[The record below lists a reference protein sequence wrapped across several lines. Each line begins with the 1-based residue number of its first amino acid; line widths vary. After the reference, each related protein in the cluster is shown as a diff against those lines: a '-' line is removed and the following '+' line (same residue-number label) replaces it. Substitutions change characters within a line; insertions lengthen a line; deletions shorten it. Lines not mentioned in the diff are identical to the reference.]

1 MPTLMTARHYLK
13 QPARPRRVI
22 ARRNGLAGLLLA
34 VVASV
39 LACSPAIADDTVSPS
54 QIRALKEEIAGIDDW
69 LKDAEKDES
78 QLEQTLARAER
89 DISRLKKERRA
100 LQKKTAEQEA
110 ELDELNNKMQQ
121 LQDTLHAQREALSA
135 QIRTAW
141 MEGDAPAIKVLLNEI
156 DPQKLARLM
165 TYHEYISRYSLEQ
178 LAAFNRTLKALQ
190 STREQVTE
198 AQLDLAQTAA
208 SLADRQSAL
217 EKQHKARERTLAL
230 LKSDISKKRS
240 RRDSL
245 IADRKRLEKLLKEVE
260 AAIADI
266 PTPKESQ
273 PFSTLRAKLPWPT
286 RGKVIIGF
294 GENLHGGRLKHNGLL
309 ISTSAE
315 AEIKA
320 VHYGRVVFSNW
331 LRGFGL
337 LTIIDHG
344 GGYMSLYGRN
354 SSLLKSPGD
363 WVKAGEPIAIAG
375 DSGQGSGSQLYFEI
389 RSKGKPQNPLKWLGK
404 R

>member
-39 LACSPAIADDTVSPS
+39 LACSPAIAEDTVSPS

-69 LKDAEKDES
+69 LKDAEKDEG

-165 TYHEYISRYSLEQ
+165 T
-178 LAAFNRTLKALQ
+178 
-190 STREQVTE
+190 
-198 AQLDLAQTAA
+198 
-208 SLADRQSAL
+208 
-217 EKQHKARERTLAL
+217 
-230 LKSDISKKRS
+230 
-240 RRDSL
+240 
-245 IADRKRLEKLLKEVE
+245 
-260 AAIADI
+260 
-266 PTPKESQ
+266 
-273 PFSTLRAKLPWPT
+273 
-286 RGKVIIGF
+286 
-294 GENLHGGRLKHNGLL
+294 
-309 ISTSAE
+309 
-315 AEIKA
+315 
-320 VHYGRVVFSNW
+320 
-331 LRGFGL
+331 
-337 LTIIDHG
+337 
-344 GGYMSLYGRN
+344 
-354 SSLLKSPGD
+354 
-363 WVKAGEPIAIAG
+363 
-375 DSGQGSGSQLYFEI
+375 
-389 RSKGKPQNPLKWLGK
+389 
-404 R
+404 